1 MREGA
6 AFGALL
12 LTLTLVVWRPRI
24 GRLGRLNPVLGA
36 IPGAIVMLLNSV
48 LATEDIFSAMHDLWR
63 PLVTVASVMTT
74 THVAHQLGIFDRV
87 TRSIEIRTRGAVPR
101 AYHTVFIIGV
111 MTATAFNN
119 DAAVLLLTPIILPVI
134 RRLYPK
140 RPYLIEVFA
149 FAVFAAAGVAPL
161 STANPMNLVVAER
174 AGIGFNAYAIRMI
187 PVSLAT
193 AACSLVMLRF
203 VFRKQLE
210 DSIPARGPEQG
221 SLAPMEE
228 SSRWVLGIV
237 VAMFLAYP
245 VISFF
250 DGPVWLAAL
259 TGAILV
265 SVVGLREKVMTP
277 RQVLAGPAW
286 DVLAFLF
293 VVFLIALGLKNVGIV
308 RWLGRAY
315 AMAGETRAGQIGV
328 VGVVSALGSALLNN
342 HPMAALN
349 SLAVQSLPGDARW
362 RTLAALVGGD
372 LGPRFLPMGSLA
384 GLLWIETA
392 KRCGVQIRTTEF
404 IRVGLMTT
412 VPALVVALAVL
423 WLESLVLP

>member
-6 AFGALL
+6 AFGALF
-12 LTLTLVVWRPRI
+12 LTLTLVVWRPKL
-24 GRLGRLNPVLGA
+24 GRFGRLNPVFGA

-48 LATEDIFSAMHDLWR
+48 LATEDIVSAIRDLWR
-63 PLVTVASVMTT
+63 PLITVASVMTT

-101 AYHTVFIIGV
+101 AFHTVFVIGV
-111 MTATAFNN
+111 LTATTFNN
-119 DAAVLLLTPIILPVI
+119 DAAILLLTPIIVPVI

-140 RPYLIEVFA
+140 RQYLVQTFA

-174 AGIGFNAYAIRMI
+174 AGIGFNAYAMRMI

-193 AACSLVMLRF
+193 AAVSLVMLRV
-203 VFRKQLE
+203 VFREQLE

-228 SSRWVLGIV
+228 PSKWVLAIV
-237 VAMFLAYP
+237 IAMFVAYP
-245 VISFF
+245 IISFF

-259 TGAILV
+259 AGAILV
-265 SVVGLREKVMTP
+265 SIIGLGQRAMTP
-277 RQVLAGPAW
+277 VQVLAGPAW
-286 DVLAFLF
+286 DVLAFLYI
-293 VVFLIALGLKNVGIV
+293 VFLIALGLKNVGIV
-308 RWLGRAY
+308 GWLGRAY
-315 AMAGETRAGQIGV
+315 ALAGDTRGAQIAV
-328 VGVVSALGSALLNN
+328 VGGVSAIGSALLNN

-349 SLAVQSLPGDARW
+349 SLAVHTVSGDARW

-392 KRCGVQIRTTEF
+392 KRSGVTIRTIDF
-404 IRVGLMTT
+404 IRIGFMTT
-412 VPALVVALAVL
+412 IPALSVALFVL